1 MFFFFFDDLYYRAA
15 VHRAFKMVM
24 LDKMLK
30 DGYFDMSIYV
40 GGSIR
45 KQDIIDR
52 LKAEG
57 SKYCALYEEG
67 YPKPDDAAQ
76 EWDRRL
82 STSNV
87 VETEENLALTQTEA
101 DAIVNWVYRVFT
113 KKEERQ
119 VFTEEVFKQI
129 KDLYNIQNDIKFAQN
144 IVYNSAKVDI
154 NILSSLSEVND
165 FIAALPIR
173 GEKIFFRG
181 HANANYRMLP
191 SIMRAEGLMRHENDM
206 YQELLINCPDSFE
219 KCKTHLEKLVEMQ
232 HYGLPT
238 RLLDITRN
246 PLVALYFA
254 CESHKD
260 SFGELVLVSADNRS
274 AVYSLDERAS
284 VLASLSVLTYEQ
296 QCELYNYAVD
306 DNNVWKDRDAS
317 SAIRKLAQVVRR
329 DLAVSTVQIYGPELL
344 SNCIVNVIKN
354 NSRIAKQDG
363 AFIICGLSRDS
374 IDEYRYSE
382 DGKRIIVLINN
393 KKEIL
398 KQLDTFKINHATLF
412 PEIEC
417 VAEYIRNKYIRC

>member
-1 MFFFFFDDLYYRAA
+1 MFYFFFDELYYRPV

-52 LKAEG
+52 LKSEG
-57 SKYCALYEEG
+57 SKYCRLYDG
-67 YPKPDDAAQ
+67 SYPKPDTAAQ
-76 EWDRRL
+76 EWDKRL
-82 STSNV
+82 STSSNAG
-87 VETEENLALTQTEA
+87 TEEDVELSQTEA
-101 DAIVNWVYRVFT
+101 EAIVNWVYRVFST
-113 KKEERQ
+113 KEERQ
-119 VFTEEVFKQI
+119 AFTEYFFKQA
-129 KDLYNIQNDIKFAQN
+129 KDLYSIQNDIKFTQN

-154 NILSSLSEVND
+154 HILSSLSEVND

-173 GEKIFFRG
+173 GKNVFFRG

-191 SIMRAEGLMRHENDM
+191 SIMRAESLMWHENDM
-206 YQELLINCPDSFE
+206 CQELLINCPDSFE

-254 CESHKD
+254 CESHND
-260 SFGELVLVSADNRS
+260 SFGELVLVSADNQS
-274 AVYSLDERAS
+274 TVYSLDERAS

-296 QCELYNYAVD
+296 QCELYYYAVN
-306 DNNVWKDRDAS
+306 DNDIAEQEKNAS
-317 SAIRKLAQVVRR
+317 FAMRKLVQAVKQ
-329 DLAVSTVQIYGPELL
+329 DLGVSTVQIYGPELL
-344 SNCIVNVIKN
+344 RNYIVNVIKH
-354 NSRIAKQDG
+354 NSRIARQDG
-363 AFIICGLSRDS
+363 AFIICGLSQDS
-374 IDEYRYSE
+374 IEEFRYTK
-382 DGKRIIVLINN
+382 DGKRMIVLVNN
-393 KKEIL
+393 KQEIL
-398 KQLDTFKINHATLF
+398 KQLDVFKINRATIF

-417 VAEYIRNKYIRC
+417 VAEYIRGKYI

>member
-1 MFFFFFDDLYYRAA
+1 MFFFFFDDLYYRPA
-15 VHRAFKMVM
+15 VHKAFKMIM

-30 DGYFDMSIYV
+30 DGYFDISIYV

-45 KQDIIDR
+45 KRDIVDR
-52 LKAEG
+52 LKSEG

-67 YPKPDDAAQ
+67 YPRPDDAVQ

-82 STSNV
+82 SIDNDARY
-87 VETEENLALTQTEA
+87 EEDVALTKTEA
-101 DAIVNWVYRVFT
+101 EAIVNWIYKVFA

-119 VFTEEVFKQI
+119 EFTESVFKQI
-129 KDLYNIQNDIKFAQN
+129 KDLYSIQNDIKFIQN
-144 IVYNSAKVDI
+144 IVYNSAKVEI
-154 NILSSLSEVND
+154 NILSSLSKVND
-165 FIAALPIR
+165 FIATLPV
-173 GEKIFFRG
+173 GGDKVYFRG

-191 SIMRAEGLMRHENDM
+191 SIMRTEGLIRHENDM
-206 YQELLINCPDSFE
+206 YQELLINCPDNFLN
-219 KCKTHLEKLVEMQ
+219 CKTHLEKLVEMQ

-274 AVYSLDERAS
+274 TVYSLDERVS

-296 QCELYNYAVD
+296 QCELYNYVVN
-306 DNNVWKDRDAS
+306 DNNNEMKEKNAS
-317 SAIRKLAQVVRR
+317 SAMRKLAQVVKR

-344 SNCIVNVIKN
+344 RNCIVNVIKH
-354 NSRIAKQDG
+354 NSRIARQDG
-363 AFIICGLSRDS
+363 AFIICGLSQDS
-374 IDEYRYSE
+374 IDEFRYTKN
-382 DGKRIIVLINN
+382 GKRIIVLVNN
-393 KKEIL
+393 KQEIL

-417 VAEYIRNKYIRC
+417 VAEYIRNKYI